1 MLFDVKA
8 SNNEAKYEA
17 FIAGIRMAKEIKIS
31 HLVVHSDLHLVVSQ
45 INEIYQTE
53 EERMNNYLQV
63 AKKKLENF

>member
-1 MLFDVKA
+1 MLFDFKA